1 MNILVIK
8 IKPINSFVM
17 KLDRQQYPLT
27 KLPQKVDYCLFLI
40 KEELKSRRFFEG
52 LHSVGLDDVYLQPH
66 LDRLILK
73 YVGLD
78 DGTDATGEFYFKIME
93 RRSKKVDADNDSIV
107 TQALHAYIELISER
121 KRRKKLAKEKK

>member
-1 MNILVIK
+1 MQFPLV
-8 IKPINSFVM
+8 
-17 KLDRQQYPLT
+17 

-73 YVGLD
+73 TIGLD
-78 DGTDATGEFYFKIME
+78 DGTDETSEFYFKIME
-93 RRSKKVDADNDSIV
+93 RRSRKIDADNDSIV
-107 TQALHAYIELISER
+107 TQALKVYVELVAER
-121 KRRKKLAKEKK
+121 KRRKQVSKQKN

>member
-1 MNILVIK
+1 MNMQFPLV
-8 IKPINSFVM
+8 
-17 KLDRQQYPLT
+17 

-73 YVGLD
+73 SVGLD
-78 DGTDATGEFYFKIME
+78 DGTDETSEFYFKIME
-93 RRSKKVDADNDSIV
+93 RRSRRIDADNDSIV
-107 TQALHAYIELISER
+107 SQALKVYIELVAER
-121 KRRKKLAKEKK
+121 RRRKKLVKEKN

>member
-1 MNILVIK
+1 MNTQFPLV
-8 IKPINSFVM
+8 
-17 KLDRQQYPLT
+17 

-73 YVGLD
+73 SVGLD
-78 DGTDATGEFYFKIME
+78 DGTDETGEFYYKIME
-93 RRSKKVDADNDSIV
+93 RRSKKIDADNDSIV
-107 TQALHAYIELISER
+107 TQALKVYIELVTER
-121 KRRKKLAKEKK
+121 KRRKQVSKQKH

>member
-1 MNILVIK
+1 MSMQFPLV
-8 IKPINSFVM
+8 
-17 KLDRQQYPLT
+17 

-73 YVGLD
+73 TIGLD
-78 DGTDATGEFYFKIME
+78 DGTDETSEFYFKIME
-93 RRSKKVDADNDSIV
+93 RRSRKIDADNDSIV
-107 TQALHAYIELISER
+107 TQALKVYVELVAER
-121 KRRKKLAKEKK
+121 KRRKQVSKQKN